1 MSDYVVISESAP
13 EIVQVADESPEI
25 VQVFSD
31 LTVNN
36 VGSDLPSGGQKGQI
50 LRVASDSPRVLSWVD
65 SSADLIKPAAVT
77 LSGYR
82 AVYLAADGFRYS
94 SNDDLSTV
102 GMCLGLTTGAAIAG
116 SPVAVK
122 SVGLISDPTWNFP
135 EPGLIFLGR
144 DGLLLMSSP
153 TAPALFLQEV
163 GKAISQ
169 TSMFVFVRP
178 PIILGA

>member
-1 MSDYVVISESAP
+1 MACLGGDTVSDYVVIPNSA
-13 EIVQVADESPEI
+13 PEI

-36 VGSDLPSGGQKGQI
+36 VGSDLPSGGQKGQV
-50 LRVASDSPRVLSWVD
+50 LRVASDSPRTLAWVD

-94 SNDDLSTV
+94 SNDDLSTI
-102 GMCLGLTTGAAIAG
+102 GMCLGLTTGAALAG
-116 SPVAVK
+116 SPVSVK
-122 SVGLISDPTWNFP
+122 SVGLLNDPTWNFP
-135 EPGLIFLGR
+135 SPGLIFLGQ
-144 DGLLLMSSP
+144 DGSLLMS
-153 TAPALFLQEV
+153 APAPPALYLQEI
-163 GKAISQ
+163 GKAISP

-178 PIILGA
+178 PIILGV